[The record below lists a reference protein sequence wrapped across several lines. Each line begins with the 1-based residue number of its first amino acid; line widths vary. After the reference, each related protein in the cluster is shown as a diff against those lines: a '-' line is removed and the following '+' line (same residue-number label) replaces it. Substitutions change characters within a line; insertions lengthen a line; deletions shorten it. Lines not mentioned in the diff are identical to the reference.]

1 MKNGQK
7 HIINREV
14 LEFTVSERN
23 RAQSIQNKV
32 SEIVRLKLNPS
43 LDQLFSR
50 ISGSDEIIRIEQ
62 LIIDLGTITGEELEN
77 ELTDKIISE
86 IRNRIELLLKKSRSD
101 IREKTVLNYSQN
113 QNNTDAGIL
122 LINRQN
128 DFLAQFVYYLEHG
141 FLPWWSKSVIQ
152 NKVSENSS
160 IKSLLK
166 EVFNVER
173 HSLRRAV
180 IPLFKKEKIRKR
192 LIFQCNHSCL
202 HELLKKL
209 NTELFT
215 SYSDNFQLLLT
226 CAGSAQISKLL
237 TESFYKTVLLYFSVE
252 TELNTENQK
261 INFVKDILDLALAK
275 KEEEEK
281 GKILFDILRTS
292 QIKTQVSQ
300 SKEYLP
306 VMVAVIQVTTELTSK
321 SKFFQQMIQ
330 DLTLKNDSVI
340 NTVIEQAVIKT
351 NKEIAEKNKN
361 EKYKAI
367 KGSGEF
373 LTEEGFLLEEK
384 VRKNNSETDKEKEND
399 KYKVK
404 PFSVFSSKPETD
416 REQILIYNAG
426 LVIIHPFLKYFFEGL
441 NLLNAELQFKDEN
454 EAFKAVHLL
463 QFIAT
468 GKESTPEAELS
479 LNKILCGLDVTEPV
493 PLNVPLSN
501 EEKEECLFL
510 IKTVLERWEALKTT
524 NPAALRETFIQRDGM
539 LKQAGQSWNLTI
551 ERNTFDVML
560 EKLPWSY
567 TLVKLP
573 WCEQIL
579 YVEW

>member
-14 LEFTVSERN
+14 LEFNVSERI

-32 SEIVRLKLNPS
+32 SEIVRLKLNPA
-43 LDQLFSR
+43 LDQLFSKM
-50 ISGSDEIIRIEQ
+50 SGSDEIIRIEQ
-62 LIIDLGTITGEELEN
+62 IIIDLGTISGAELEN

-86 IRNRIELLLKKSRSD
+86 IRNKIELLLKTSRSGV
-101 IREKTVLNYSQN
+101 REKTILNSGQN
-113 QNNTDAGIL
+113 LNKTETGIYK
-122 LINRQN
+122 INRQN
-128 DFLAQFVYYLEHG
+128 DFLAQFLYYLENG

-160 IKSLLK
+160 IRSLLK
-166 EVFNVER
+166 EVLNVEKTL
-173 HSLRRAV
+173 LRSTV

-192 LIFQCNHSCL
+192 LIFQCNQSCL

-209 NTELFT
+209 NTELFA

-226 CAGSAQISKLL
+226 CAGSVQISKLL
-237 TESFYKTVLLYFSVE
+237 TESFYETVLFYFSAE
-252 TELNTENQK
+252 TDLSAENQK
-261 INFVKDILDLALAK
+261 ITFVKDILDLVLSK
-275 KEEEEK
+275 QKEQEK
-281 GKILFDILRTS
+281 ERILFDILRTA
-292 QIKTQVSQ
+292 QIKAQISQ
-300 SKEYLP
+300 PKEYLP

-321 SKFFQQMIQ
+321 SQLFHQMIQ

-340 NTVIEQAVIKT
+340 NTLIEHAVIKA
-351 NKEIAEKNKN
+351 NKEIAEKDK
-361 EKYKAI
+361 KQKFKSI

-373 LTEEGFLLEEK
+373 LTEEGFVLEEK
-384 VRKNNSETDKEKEND
+384 VRDSNSEKGKGKEKGKD
-399 KYKVK
+399 K
-404 PFSVFSSKPETD
+404 PFSVFSSKPEID
-416 REQILIYNAG
+416 NEQILIYNAG
-426 LVIIHPFLKYFFEGL
+426 LVLIHPFLRYFFEGL
-441 NLLNAELQFKDEN
+441 NLLNTELQFKGED

-468 GKESTPEAELS
+468 GKESTQEAGLP
-479 LNKILCGLDVTEPV
+479 LNKILCGLEVTEPV
-493 PLNVPLSN
+493 PLNIPLTN

-524 NPAALRETFIQRDGM
+524 NPAALRDTFIQREGI

-567 TLVKLP
+567 SLVKLP

>member
-14 LEFTVSERN
+14 LEFNVSERN

-32 SEIVRLKLNPS
+32 SEIVRLKLNPA
-43 LDQLFSR
+43 LDKLFSQ
-50 ISGSDEIIRIEQ
+50 ISGSDEIIRIEN
-62 LIIDLGTITGEELEN
+62 LVIDLGTISGKELEK
-77 ELTDKIISE
+77 ELADKIISE
-86 IRNRIELLLKKSRSD
+86 IRDKIELLLKTSRSD
-101 IREKTVLNYSQN
+101 VREKKFLNSGQN
-113 QNNTDAGIL
+113 RNKTETGISV
-122 LINRQN
+122 INRQN
-128 DFLAQFVYYLEHG
+128 DFLAQFVYYLENG

-152 NKVSENSS
+152 NKVSKNMSL
-160 IKSLLK
+160 KSLLK
-166 EVFNVER
+166 EVLNVEKTL
-173 HSLRRAV
+173 LRSTV

-192 LIFQCNHSCL
+192 LIFQCNQSCL

-215 SYSDNFQLLLT
+215 SYSDNFQLLLA
-226 CAGSAQISKLL
+226 CAGSVQISKLL
-237 TESFYKTVLLYFSVE
+237 TGSFYETVLFYFSAE
-252 TELNTENQK
+252 TQLNTENHK
-261 INFVKDILDLALAK
+261 ITFVKDILDLAFSK
-275 KEEEEK
+275 QEEEEK
-281 GKILFDILRTS
+281 EKILFDILRTS

-300 SKEYLP
+300 PKELLP

-321 SKFFQQMIQ
+321 SRLFQQMIQ

-340 NTVIEQAVIKT
+340 NTLIEHAVIKA
-351 NKEIAEKNKN
+351 NKEIAEKDK
-361 EKYKAI
+361 KQKFKSI

-373 LTEEGFLLEEK
+373 LTEEGFVLEEK
-384 VRKNNSETDKEKEND
+384 VRDSNSEKGKGKD
-399 KYKVK
+399 K
-404 PFSVFSSKPETD
+404 PFSVFSSKPEID
-416 REQILIYNAG
+416 KEQILIYNAG
-426 LVIIHPFLKYFFEGL
+426 LVLIHPFLRYFFEGL
-441 NLLNAELQFKDEN
+441 NLLNTELQFKGEN

-468 GKESTPEAELS
+468 GKESTQEAGLP
-479 LNKILCGLDVTEPV
+479 LNKILCGLEVTEPV
-493 PLNVPLSN
+493 PLNIPLSN

-524 NPAALRETFIQRDGM
+524 NPAALRDTFIQREGI

-567 TLVKLP
+567 SLVKLP